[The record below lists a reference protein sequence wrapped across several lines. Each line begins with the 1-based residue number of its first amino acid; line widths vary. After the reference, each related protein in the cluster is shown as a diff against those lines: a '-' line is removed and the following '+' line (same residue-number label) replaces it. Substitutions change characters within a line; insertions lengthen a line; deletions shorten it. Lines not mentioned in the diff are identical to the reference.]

1 MDLQELLTKNS
12 DFKTFVEKNCIAY
25 NLTTENCLKLAIIKE
40 YARYL
45 VDRRAGKF
53 WSGHF

>member
-1 MDLQELLTKNS
+1 MDLQKLLNQNS

-53 WSGHF
+53 